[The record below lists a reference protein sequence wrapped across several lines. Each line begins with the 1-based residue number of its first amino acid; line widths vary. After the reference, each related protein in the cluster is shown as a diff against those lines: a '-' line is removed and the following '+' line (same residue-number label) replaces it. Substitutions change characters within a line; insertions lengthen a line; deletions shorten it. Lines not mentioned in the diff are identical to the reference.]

1 MSALTELCRQMA
13 SCHACGLAQQRTQ
26 VVPGEGADN
35 AQVVFIGEAPGY
47 HEDRLGRPFVGPA
60 GAFLDELLAL
70 AGMSR
75 QDVYIA
81 NVVKCRPPAN
91 RDPLPGEILA
101 CKPWLDRQ
109 IKMIG
114 PKVVVTLGRFS
125 LARFVPNES
134 ISKVHG
140 KARQVGDLICFPM
153 YHPAAAL
160 HQGSLRRTL
169 EEDMQRLPDVLKE
182 LKGAAEQ
189 GSRDDGGQQLALF

>member
-1 MSALTELCRQMA
+1 MA

-35 AQVVFIGEAPGY
+35 AEVVFIGEAPGY
-47 HEDRLGRPFVGPA
+47 NEDRLGRPFVGPA

-109 IKMIG
+109 IEMIE
-114 PKVVVTLGRFS
+114 PRVVVTLGRFS

-140 KARQVGDLICFPM
+140 QPRQVGDLICFPM

-182 LKGAAEQ
+182 LKGAAER
-189 GSRDDGGQQLALF
+189 GDRDDGGRQLALF

>member
-35 AQVVFIGEAPGY
+35 AEVVFIGEAPGY
-47 HEDRLGRPFVGPA
+47 NEDRLGRPFVGPA

-109 IKMIG
+109 IEMIG

-182 LKGAAEQ
+182 LKGAADR
-189 GSRDDGGQQLALF
+189 GNRDDGGQQLALF

>member
-35 AQVVFIGEAPGY
+35 AEVVFIGEAPGY

-60 GAFLDELLAL
+60 GAFLDELLAH

-75 QDVYIA
+75 QGVYIA

-109 IKMIG
+109 IEMIG
-114 PKVVVTLGRFS
+114 PRVVVTLGRFS

-189 GSRDDGGQQLALF
+189 GGRDDGGQQLALF

>member
-35 AQVVFIGEAPGY
+35 AEVVFIGEAPGY
-47 HEDRLGRPFVGPA
+47 NEDRLGRPFVGPA

-109 IKMIG
+109 IEMIE
-114 PKVVVTLGRFS
+114 PRVVVTLGRFS

-140 KARQVGDLICFPM
+140 KPRQVGDLICFPM

-182 LKGAAEQ
+182 LKGAAER
-189 GSRDDGGQQLALF
+189 GDRDDGGQQLALF

>member
-1 MSALTELCRQMA
+1 MA

-35 AQVVFIGEAPGY
+35 AEVVFIGEAPGY
-47 HEDRLGRPFVGPA
+47 NEDRLGRPFVGPA

-109 IKMIG
+109 IEMIG

-140 KARQVGDLICFPM
+140 KPRQVGDLICFPM

-182 LKGAAEQ
+182 LKGAAER
-189 GSRDDGGQQLALF
+189 GDRDDGGQQLALF

>member
-26 VVPGEGADN
+26 VVPGEGADD
-35 AQVVFIGEAPGY
+35 AEIVFIGEAPGY
-47 HEDRLGRPFVGPA
+47 NEDRLGRPFVGPA

-70 AGMSR
+70 VGLSR
-75 QDVYIA
+75 QSVYVA

-109 IKMIG
+109 LDMIA
-114 PKVVVTLGRFS
+114 PRVVVTLGRFS
-125 LARFVPNES
+125 LARYLPNES
-134 ISKVHG
+134 IGKVHG
-140 KARQVGDLICFPM
+140 RPRQVDNIVCFPM

-160 HQGSLRRTL
+160 HQGSLRRTI

-189 GSRDDGGQQLALF
+189 GRHDDDGQQLSLL

>member
-26 VVPGEGADN
+26 VVPGEGADD
-35 AQVVFIGEAPGY
+35 AEIVFIGEAPGY
-47 HEDRLGRPFVGPA
+47 NEDRLGRPFVGPA
-60 GAFLDELLAL
+60 GALLDELLAL
-70 AGMSR
+70 IGLSR
-75 QDVYIA
+75 QSVYIA

-109 IKMIG
+109 LDMIA
-114 PKVVVTLGRFS
+114 PRVVVTLGRFS
-125 LARFVPNES
+125 LARYLPNES
-134 ISKVHG
+134 IGKVHG
-140 KARQVGDLICFPM
+140 RPRRMDSIVCFPM

-160 HQGSLRRTL
+160 HQGSLRRTI

-189 GSRDDGGQQLALF
+189 GRHDDGGQQLSLL

>member
-1 MSALTELCRQMA
+1 MA

-109 IKMIG
+109 IEMIG

-160 HQGSLRRTL
+160 HQGGLRRTL

-182 LKGAAEQ
+182 LKGAAER
-189 GSRDDGGQQLALF
+189 GNRDDGGQQLALL

>member
-1 MSALTELCRQMA
+1 MA

-26 VVPGEGADN
+26 VVPGEGADS
-35 AQVVFIGEAPGY
+35 AEVVFIGEAPGY
-47 HEDRLGRPFVGPA
+47 NEDRLGRPFVGPA

-70 AGMSR
+70 VGMSR
-75 QDVYIA
+75 HDVYIA

-109 IKMIG
+109 IEMIG
-114 PKVVVTLGRFS
+114 PRVVVTLGRFS

-140 KARQVGDLICFPM
+140 KPRQVGDLICFPM

-189 GSRDDGGQQLALF
+189 GGRDDGGQQLALF

>member
-1 MSALTELCRQMA
+1 MA

-26 VVPGEGADN
+26 VVPGEGADS
-35 AQVVFIGEAPGY
+35 AEVVFIGEAPGY
-47 HEDRLGRPFVGPA
+47 NEDRLGRPFVGPA

-70 AGMSR
+70 VGMSR
-75 QDVYIA
+75 HDVYIA

-109 IKMIG
+109 IEMIG

-140 KARQVGDLICFPM
+140 KPRQVGDLICFPM

-189 GSRDDGGQQLALF
+189 GDRDGGGQQLALF